1 MFKRRSIEYGWSRN
15 LFAFI
20 LICTVGV
27 QLAGSQSRRRTKA
40 EPSPEPTPQASP
52 AASINPLIIA
62 TPHVAA
68 EAMQI
73 NQRLRGVPDRL
84 ISSESLTEL
93 EQQTNKLKDST
104 SEKARKTETAI
115 QSGAIFTEL
124 QQLSLDWEA
133 LGKQVK
139 DLTATLTRNATAIE
153 NELQSLK
160 KDESRWLA
168 TNEFVKT
175 QESSPELLELTG
187 KVVSDTSAAVKSVE
201 ERRSR
206 IVALQQAGATQ
217 SSIIATE
224 IEHLKKAM
232 EESQRS
238 LLEPDSLPLWKVQF
252 GSQPD
257 GSLARLMQGTY
268 PEDITRL
275 KAFIRAKRTS
285 LLVIAFLT
293 VVATGMFLR
302 LNRVS
307 GVSKTEES
315 KFDLILNRPFSLGLL
330 VFLVA
335 MIPMLSDA
343 PNSAVSLVNLIGIVP
358 VLRLLKPR
366 LTGSFQRLLV
376 FLIASVLA
384 WNLIKALHFPVWIK
398 RDLMA
403 LFFITV
409 IAVFAWLAHE
419 AHRDNSSRGRG
430 PTLTLLATFVGIT
443 LLLLAFLGN
452 LFGYVGLADLLTRGT
467 LASSYRAV
475 ALYTVVV
482 VGASLISLALQPK
495 TQQRVALVR
504 TDRDRLARWLTL
516 ALGAITLLIWVHT
529 TLNLFAVREYFYSV
543 TRSVL
548 DYQIRIGSAGF
559 ALGNIVAFV
568 LTLLIGYLIASV
580 IRAIL
585 GEEILPR
592 MNLAYGLPNA
602 IATVTHYVLLFLIFL
617 LALAAAGVELS
628 KFTVLTGAVGV
639 GLGFGLQNVVNNF
652 VSGLILL
659 FERPVRVGD
668 LLEVKGVG
676 GQVTK
681 IGVRSSTVHAFD
693 GSDLIIPNAT
703 LISEQVT
710 NWTLTGTRRQ
720 VFLNIHVAYGNDPT
734 KVRDLLRTTAAAHP
748 DVLDSPAPTAL
759 FLGFGDSALNF
770 EVRFWAHR
778 PEVVP
783 ELRSNVALNIA
794 SALDAAGIKVPVP
807 QRTLHITGLEQV
819 RGESV
824 PDGFEE
830 SEEKKRI
837 QTEADYQAKKMGL

>member
-15 LFAFI
+15 LFALI
-20 LICTVGV
+20 LIFTVGV
-27 QLAGSQSRRRTKA
+27 QLADSQSRKRTKA
-40 EPSPEPTPQASP
+40 EPTPEPTPQASP
-52 AASINPLIIA
+52 VPSNNPLIIA
-62 TPHVAA
+62 TPQVAT
-68 EAMQI
+68 EAMQL
-73 NQRLRGVPDRL
+73 NQRLRSMRERV
-84 ISSESLTEL
+84 ISNESLTGL

-115 QSGAIFTEL
+115 QSGATFTEL
-124 QQLSLDWEA
+124 QQTSLDWDA
-133 LGKQVK
+133 LKGQVK
-139 DLTATLTRNATAIE
+139 DLSQTLTGHATSVE
-153 NELQSLK
+153 NELKSLK
-160 KDESRWLA
+160 SDESRWLA

-175 QESSPELLELTG
+175 QESPPELLELTG
-187 KVVSDTSAAVKSVE
+187 KVVADISAALKSTE
-201 ERRSR
+201 DRRSR
-206 IVALQQAGATQ
+206 IVALQQSVATQ
-217 SSIIATE
+217 SSIVATE
-224 IEHLKKAM
+224 IEDLKKAM
-232 EESQRS
+232 QESQRS

-252 GSQPD
+252 NSQPD
-257 GSLARLMQGTY
+257 GGLARLMQGTY

-275 KAFIRAKRTS
+275 KSFIRANRTA

-293 VVATGMFLR
+293 VVTLVLFLR
-302 LNRVS
+302 LTREWGASTTQEPNL
-307 GVSKTEES
+307 
-315 KFDLILNRPFSLGLL
+315 DLILKRPFSLALL

-335 MIPMLSDA
+335 MIPLLYDA
-343 PNSAVSLVNLIGIVP
+343 PNSAVGLLNLIGIIP

-366 LTGSFQRLLV
+366 LKKSLQKMLV
-376 FLIASVLA
+376 FLIVSVLL
-384 WNLIKALHFPVWIK
+384 WNLIKALQFSVWLK
-398 RDLMA
+398 RDL
-403 LFFITV
+403 L
-409 IAVFAWLAHE
+409 AVFTLFVGAVFVWLVRE
-419 AHRDNSSRGRG
+419 ANRDSSKQSGG
-430 PTLTLLATFVGIT
+430 PTLTLVATISGIT
-443 LLLLAFLGN
+443 LLLFACLAN
-452 LFGYVGLADLLTRGT
+452 IFGYLGLADLLTQGT

-482 VGASLISLALQPK
+482 IGASLISLVFQPR

-504 TDRDRLARWLTL
+504 TDRDRLARRLTF
-516 ALGAITLLIWVHT
+516 ALGTIALLIWVHS
-529 TLNLFAVREYFYSV
+529 TLSLFAVREYFSS
-543 TRSVL
+543 TIKSAL
-548 DYQIRIGSAGF
+548 DYQIKIGSAGF
-559 ALGNIVAFV
+559 TLGNIVAFV
-568 LTLLIGYLIASV
+568 LTLVIGYLVASV

-592 MNLAYGLPNA
+592 LKLAYGLPNA

-659 FERPVRVGD
+659 FERPIRVGD

-676 GQVTK
+676 GEVTK

-734 KVRDLLRTTAAAHP
+734 KVRDLLRATVSAHP
-748 DVLDSPAPTAL
+748 EVLDFPAPTAL

-770 EVRFWAHR
+770 EVRFWAAR

-783 ELRSNVALNIA
+783 ELRSDVALSIA
-794 SALDAAGIKVPVP
+794 KALNDSGIKVPIIK
-807 QRTLHITGLEQV
+807 RDLHISTANVSAMEAAAA
-819 RGESV
+819 
-824 PDGFEE
+824 PKDG
-830 SEEKKRI
+830 
-837 QTEADYQAKKMGL
+837 G

>member
-1 MFKRRSIEYGWSRN
+1 
-15 LFAFI
+15 
-20 LICTVGV
+20 
-27 QLAGSQSRRRTKA
+27 
-40 EPSPEPTPQASP
+40 
-52 AASINPLIIA
+52 
-62 TPHVAA
+62 
-68 EAMQI
+68 
-73 NQRLRGVPDRL
+73 
-84 ISSESLTEL
+84 
-93 EQQTNKLKDST
+93 
-104 SEKARKTETAI
+104 
-115 QSGAIFTEL
+115 
-124 QQLSLDWEA
+124 
-133 LGKQVK
+133 
-139 DLTATLTRNATAIE
+139 
-153 NELQSLK
+153 
-160 KDESRWLA
+160 
-168 TNEFVKT
+168 
-175 QESSPELLELTG
+175 
-187 KVVSDTSAAVKSVE
+187 
-201 ERRSR
+201 
-206 IVALQQAGATQ
+206 
-217 SSIIATE
+217 
-224 IEHLKKAM
+224 
-232 EESQRS
+232 
-238 LLEPDSLPLWKVQF
+238 
-252 GSQPD
+252 
-257 GSLARLMQGTY
+257 
-268 PEDITRL
+268 
-275 KAFIRAKRTS
+275 
-285 LLVIAFLT
+285 
-293 VVATGMFLR
+293 
-302 LNRVS
+302 
-307 GVSKTEES
+307 
-315 KFDLILNRPFSLGLL
+315 
-330 VFLVA
+330 
-335 MIPMLSDA
+335 
-343 PNSAVSLVNLIGIVP
+343 
-358 VLRLLKPR
+358 
-366 LTGSFQRLLV
+366 
-376 FLIASVLA
+376 
-384 WNLIKALHFPVWIK
+384 
-398 RDLMA
+398 
-403 LFFITV
+403 
-409 IAVFAWLAHE
+409 
-419 AHRDNSSRGRG
+419 
-430 PTLTLLATFVGIT
+430 
-443 LLLLAFLGN
+443 
-452 LFGYVGLADLLTRGT
+452 
-467 LASSYRAV
+467 
-475 ALYTVVV
+475 
-482 VGASLISLALQPK
+482 
-495 TQQRVALVR
+495 
-504 TDRDRLARWLTL
+504 
-516 ALGAITLLIWVHT
+516 
-529 TLNLFAVREYFYSV
+529 
-543 TRSVL
+543 
-548 DYQIRIGSAGF
+548 
-559 ALGNIVAFV
+559 
-568 LTLLIGYLIASV
+568 V